1 MKQIHL
7 VLIIILLNSC
17 SSSESIIGL
26 YTNGLCKNN
35 KSDCS
40 QIEIKADKTFG
51 YLIYSEPNGSG
62 SFTSGTWEYLANDT
76 IILNT
81 ALQPEIPKTNYKGK
95 INPEL
100 EDKIRIYFSDKYGPL
115 EYAMVSINGN
125 KEEKKTNYEGMVEFK
140 TSEIKSIKY
149 RYLMVD
155 EEIQINNPNYND
167 IEIEIKDQDII
178 YPEHLKDY
186 KVRLNGRKLI
196 LDSVNIYKK
205 TNIKNKQW
213 YSY

>member
-1 MKQIHL
+1 M
-7 VLIIILLNSC
+7 
-17 SSSESIIGL
+17 
-26 YTNGLCKNN
+26 YTNGLCKSN

-81 ALQPEIPKTNYKGK
+81 TLQPEIPKTNYTGK

-100 EDKIRIYFSDKYGPL
+100 DNKIRIYFSDKNGPL
-115 EYAMVSINGN
+115 EYAMVSINGK
-125 KEEKKTNYEGMVEFK
+125 KEEKKTNYKGMVEFK

-149 RYLMVD
+149 RYIMVD

-178 YPEHLKDY
+178 YPEYLKDY
-186 KVRLNGRKLI
+186 KARLNGRKLI

-213 YSY
+213 YN